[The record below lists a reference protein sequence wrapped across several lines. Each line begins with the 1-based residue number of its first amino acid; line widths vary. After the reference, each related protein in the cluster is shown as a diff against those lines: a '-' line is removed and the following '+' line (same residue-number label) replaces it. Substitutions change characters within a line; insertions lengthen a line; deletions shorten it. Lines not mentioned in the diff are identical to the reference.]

1 MFDCS
6 ICHEKFGSKNIG
18 CFSEWNL
25 GLHFL
30 SLFHEHMHWYT
41 YLSIFLSCNQ
51 CECHFLQFN
60 NFDNEFWVKEN
71 RMFPWNLGT
80 FKWLVSIALKL
91 KPFQAIFVMTWRIQ
105 NCNTRL
111 EMWTP
116 VYFPTLENSEISD
129 LFFSNKYFFCILHMA
144 LEKKNRILS
153 NSTQLKMFP

>member
-1 MFDCS
+1 
-6 ICHEKFGSKNIG
+6 
-18 CFSEWNL
+18 
-25 GLHFL
+25 
-30 SLFHEHMHWYT
+30 
-41 YLSIFLSCNQ
+41 
-51 CECHFLQFN
+51 
-60 NFDNEFWVKEN
+60 
-71 RMFPWNLGT
+71 MFPWNLGT

-91 KPFQAIFVMTWRIQ
+91 KPFQAMFVMTWRIQ

-153 NSTQLKMFP
+153 NSTQLKMFPSIIEKPLVNNDIEAFLTKFAFRQRFVGQFLPQIWHLNSLSLRQP